1 MWEKLIR
8 KEKYLKEKFNEM
20 QIQKTEKEYKYENEI
35 LENEFVAIFDCPNV
49 ISTNEKGNKKDDINL
64 EII

>member
-20 QIQKTEKEYKYENEI
+20 QLQKTEKEYKYENEI
-35 LENEFVAIFDCPNV
+35 LENEFVAIFDAQMLSV
-49 ISTNEKGNKKDDINL
+49 QMKK
-64 EII
+64 IIKKMILI

>member
-1 MWEKLIR
+1 MFFI
-8 KEKYLKEKFNEM
+8 FVTS
-20 QIQKTEKEYKYENEI
+20 IENSS
-35 LENEFVAIFDCPNV
+35 VAIFDCPNV

>member
-1 MWEKLIR
+1 
-8 KEKYLKEKFNEM
+8 M

-35 LENEFVAIFDCPNV
+35 LENEFVAIFDWPNV
-49 ISTNEKGNKKDDINL
+49 FSTNEKDNKKDDINL

>member
-1 MWEKLIR
+1 MWEKLTR

-35 LENEFVAIFDCPNV
+35 LENEFVAIFDAQMLSV
-49 ISTNEKGNKKDDINL
+49 QMKK
-64 EII
+64 IIKKMILI

>member
-35 LENEFVAIFDCPNV
+35 LENEFVAIFDAKMLSV
-49 ISTNEKGNKKDDINL
+49 QMKK
-64 EII
+64 IIKKMILI

>member
-1 MWEKLIR
+1 
-8 KEKYLKEKFNEM
+8 M

-49 ISTNEKGNKKDDINL
+49 ISTNEKDNKKDDINL

>member
-1 MWEKLIR
+1 MREKLIR

-35 LENEFVAIFDCPNV
+35 LENEFVAIFDCPIV
-49 ISTNEKGNKKDDINL
+49 ISTNEKDNKKDDINL